1 MSYHIQNL
9 INILIHLNNISFHY
23 ESINNGSHITVTYE
37 NRAYS
42 IICHD
47 FSYGHEKG
55 LLEIYN
61 NHWND
66 VCGWLT
72 AEEVFEIIEEDVTE
86 DYI

>member
-9 INILIHLNNISFHY
+9 INLLIHHGASFKY
-23 ESINNGSHITVTYE
+23 EPVYNGDHIIVNYAE
-37 NRAYS
+37 REYS

-47 FSYGHEKG
+47 HSYGHLDN
-55 LLEIYN
+55 LLELWN
-61 NHWND
+61 KNWND

-72 AEEVFEIIEEDVTE
+72 AEEVFKIIEEDVAE

>member
-9 INILIHLNNISFHY
+9 INLLAHHGISFNY
-23 ESINNGSHITVTYE
+23 ESDYNGDHIMVNYE
-37 NRAYS
+37 DRRYS

-61 NHWND
+61 YNWND

-72 AEEVFEIIEEDVTE
+72 AEEVFEIIEKDIAE